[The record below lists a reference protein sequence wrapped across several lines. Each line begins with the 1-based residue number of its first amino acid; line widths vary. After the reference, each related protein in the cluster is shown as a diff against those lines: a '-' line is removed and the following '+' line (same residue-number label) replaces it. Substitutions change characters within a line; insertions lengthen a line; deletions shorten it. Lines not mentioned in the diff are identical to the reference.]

1 MYEIGQELETSPE
14 KSEKLKKETSEIVD
28 EIFAKVSMD
37 VPTTL
42 IDSMLSMT
50 YSISE
55 DESIFDDDLDDEQAN
70 DDMLQLPSPSS
81 GTEPENADKISS

>member
-1 MYEIGQELETSPE
+1 M

-28 EIFAKVSMD
+28 EIFAKVGMD

-50 YSISE
+50 HSIAE
-55 DESIFDDDLDDEQAN
+55 DESLIDDDLDGELTN
-70 DDMLQLPSPSS
+70 DDTPQLPSPSS
-81 GTEPENADKISS
+81 ETEPENADKISS